1 MPEARIALHEFAIPG
16 VFPGRS
22 TSMKSFL
29 ALLFIGVSA
38 YAQPADGT
46 FHFTSPQ
53 TRQSMQEAA
62 TILRTVADLPK
73 VSIDDS
79 TASLTFQGPAPQVG
93 MAEWILRQLDT
104 PGNENALLEYKA
116 PDEYVV
122 RVNFLAHVNA
132 ARPMQEML
140 TVLRTVADVQRIF
153 NFTSRQAIVMRAKP
167 SDMAFA
173 EWIVDQ
179 LNVPA
184 DQKPDGAPRVYPNVT
199 PHNMVARVNYLA
211 YTTGSRN
218 EQALLSVM
226 RNVADIAKIFN
237 YSAPGALILRA
248 PESDIAR
255 AEWLIQELD
264 QPAGPQNAGTQ
275 VYRSATADDVTRVFF
290 LANATEQQLN
300 AALAAV
306 RTDAKISKLYYTVSP
321 AALVVRG
328 TTDQVNAA
336 EQTVARRNGLALLR

>member
-1 MPEARIALHEFAIPG
+1 
-16 VFPGRS
+16 
-22 TSMKSFL
+22 
-29 ALLFIGVSA
+29 
-38 YAQPADGT
+38 
-46 FHFTSPQ
+46 
-53 TRQSMQEAA
+53 
-62 TILRTVADLPK
+62 
-73 VSIDDS
+73 
-79 TASLTFQGPAPQVG
+79 
-93 MAEWILRQLDT
+93 
-104 PGNENALLEYKA
+104 
-116 PDEYVV
+116 
-122 RVNFLAHVNA
+122 
-132 ARPMQEML
+132 MQEML